1 MKVVFLM
8 ADTCRRDH
16 LGAYGNDW
24 VHTPNLDKLAGTSAV
39 FDRAHIGSFPTVP
52 NRRDTLLGRGD
63 IGLPFNR
70 WKPIERQEVTLPER
84 LAERGIPSMWIGD
97 TQNNVTR
104 NINMNKG
111 FTAWHLHRGQ
121 EADPM
126 WLDADVPV
134 EYPVPPHLI
143 RYTERVWHQVL
154 VNRAHRQVETDW
166 FAPGTYCDA
175 IRWLERNYKR
185 DDFFLWVDTFD
196 PHEPWDP
203 PEHYEKR
210 YDPDFTGR
218 RFDAPTY
225 GLRRKMGIT
234 DRELRNIR
242 ARYAGEV
249 TMVDHWIGH
258 FLGTLERL
266 GIDGETAVIFTSD
279 HGTCFDGPGDHGMI
293 CKAHSVGAD
302 GMCMSAGRPM
312 REPHRHF
319 PIALNVARIPLLI
332 RPAGMAEGRRVRAIT
347 QPWDLTA
354 TLLDLFGIATP
365 PELIGSSL
373 LPLVEGKARK
383 HRDVAVCGT
392 NALAQAMTPR
402 WVYSVWRNGVRGPSL
417 LDVKADPHCRRNVL
431 RKHPAV
437 ARRLH
442 AAVVDLMRQQE
453 IDEGLIAQY
462 Q

>member
-1 MKVVFLM
+1 VKVIYLM
-8 ADTCRRDH
+8 ADTFRRDH
-16 LGAYGNDW
+16 MGAYGNGW
-24 VHTPNLDKLAGTSAV
+24 IRTPNLDKLASQSAL
-39 FDRAHIGSFPTVP
+39 FERAYIGSFPTVP
-52 NRRDTLLGRGD
+52 NRRDTLIGRGD

-70 WKPIERQEVTLPER
+70 WKPLERQEVTLPQR
-84 LAERGIPSMWIGD
+84 LAQKGVVSMWIGD
-97 TQNNVTR
+97 TQNNVTG
-104 NINMNKG
+104 NINLNRG
-111 FTAWHLHRGQ
+111 FTAWHLNRGQ

-143 RYTERVWHQVL
+143 RYGERVWHQVL
-154 VNRAHRQVETDW
+154 INRAHRRVEADW
-166 FAPGTYCDA
+166 FAPGTYAKA
-175 IRWLERNYKR
+175 IEWLERNHRR
-185 DDFFLWVDTFD
+185 DSFFLWVDTFD

-203 PEHYEKR
+203 PEHYEKL
-210 YDPDFTGR
+210 YDEGFTGR

-225 GLRRKMGIT
+225 GLRREMGIT

-249 TMVDHWIGH
+249 TMVDTAIGQ
-258 FLGTLERL
+258 FLAALERL
-266 GIDGETAVIFTSD
+266 GIDGETSVIFTSD

-312 REPHRHF
+312 PEPHQHF
-319 PIALNVARIPLLI
+319 PIALNVARVPLLV
-332 RPAGMAEGRRVRAIT
+332 RPAGMTKGRRVRAIT

-354 TLLDLFGIATP
+354 TLLDLFGIGTP

-373 LPLVEGKARK
+373 LPLVEGKVRK

-392 NALAQAMTPR
+392 NQLAQAITPR
-402 WVYSVWRNGVRGPSL
+402 WVYTVWRRGVRKPSL
-417 LDVKADPHCRRNVL
+417 LDVQADPRCRRNVL
-431 RKHPAV
+431 EQHLAV

-442 AAVVDLMRQQE
+442 AAIVRFMRGQD
-453 IDEGLIAQY
+453 IDEEFIASFA
-462 Q
+462 